1 MFVNNVLVHSKT
13 TQNEGF
19 VDTNLKEE
27 NLYNLIKKALNGD
40 SLGDEEEDDATS
52 YGTMLTLDTD
62 DEANSKTENE
72 AAERKSLI
80 FSIATYVNFVSIYNI
95 FIYIININNN
105 NQNITNN
112 TIQYILHSLVLSI
125 PALIG
130 A

>member
-1 MFVNNVLVHSKT
+1 MRFIPVRRIEPSFHHSRRTDQRSRHAGPAAQSSGWGT
-13 TQNEGF
+13 TSGGF
-19 VDTNLKEE
+19 VCQ
-27 NLYNLIKKALNGD
+27 
-40 SLGDEEEDDATS
+40 TS

-95 FIYIININNN
+95 YIYIININNNN

>member
-62 DEANSKTENE
+62 DDANSKTENE

-95 FIYIININNN
+95 YIIIIIIKKLLTT
-105 NQNITNN
+105 QYN
-112 TIQYILHSLVLSI
+112 TIQTIHHSLVLSI

>member
-1 MFVNNVLVHSKT
+1 MFINNVLVHSKT

-40 SLGDEEEDDATS
+40 SLGDEDEDATS
-52 YGTMLTLDTD
+52 YGTMLTLDTE

-95 FIYIININNN
+95 YIYNK
-105 NQNITNN
+105 
-112 TIQYILHSLVLSI
+112 H
-125 PALIG
+125 
-130 A
+130 